1 VSVESVVLLDAAGRA
16 VGTAPKSEVHHGDTP
31 LHLAFSLYLFS
42 DGGELLLTRRADD
55 KATFPGLW
63 TNSVCGHPAPGER
76 MSDAV
81 VRRAGSE
88 LGAAV
93 TGLRLVL
100 PRFAYRAEMGGVVEN
115 EMCPVFAGWVDRGR
129 PLSPEPS
136 EVAET
141 AWVPWPVLAADV
153 LAGRRA
159 LSPWSVEQIHA
170 LAALGPDPASWEP
183 ADPGLLPP
191 AAVTVTGE

>member
-1 VSVESVVLLDAAGRA
+1 VSSESVVLLDAAGRA
-16 VGTAPKSEVHHGDTP
+16 VGTAPKGEVHHGDTP

-42 DGGELLLTRRADD
+42 SEGELLLTRRADD

-63 TNSVCGHPAPGER
+63 TNSVCGHPAPGEA

-81 VRRAGSE
+81 VRRARSE

-115 EMCPVFAGWVDRGR
+115 EMCPVFAGWVDRSR
-129 PLSPEPS
+129 RLSPEPS

-141 AWVPWPVLAADV
+141 AWVPWVLLAADV
-153 LAGRRA
+153 VAGRRA
-159 LSPWSVEQIHA
+159 LSPWSVEQIRE
-170 LAALGPDPASWEP
+170 LAALGRDPVAWAP

-191 AAVTVTGE
+191 AAVVAGEG